1 MDLLQRN
8 LDACQQENDTLRLIL
23 DSLKSKLEAAEAAKD
38 EMEKSKDL
46 VIADLESKLGSS
58 NDRAEKLEAELALK
72 TKEFEVLSA
81 ELVNRSKSK
90 FKEIDSLK
98 KQLSEAERALVSN
111 ATASLLFT
119 IVGLYLMASGGP

>member
-23 DSLKSKLEAAEAAKD
+23 DSLKSKLEAAEAAQD

>member
-46 VIADLESKLGSS
+46 VIADLESKLDSS

-119 IVGLYLMASGGP
+119 IVGLCRGLSAS